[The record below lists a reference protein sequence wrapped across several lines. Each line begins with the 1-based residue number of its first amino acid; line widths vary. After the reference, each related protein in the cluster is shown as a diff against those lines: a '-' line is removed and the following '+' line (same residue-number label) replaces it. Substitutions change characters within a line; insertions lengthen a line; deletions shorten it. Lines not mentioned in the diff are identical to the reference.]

1 MLSTTSTQTDK
12 PLGTDHTGDSSSG
25 SRHGCPEHGR
35 PTKRRTCRPC
45 NAAYMRDYQRRRRKE
60 RPELELFRRAQERAA
75 RIGVEFKL
83 SGPPPVPERCPVLG
97 LVLTPG
103 GHRRNT
109 SPSLD
114 RVDPR
119 GGYVPGNVRVI
130 SDRANRLKGN
140 RCLKELQA
148 LSVVG
153 ASAQR
158 ADFGL
163 IARYVERE
171 ALLVEVTRKAA
182 AESPRGE
189 WTRVADFLDR
199 ALARFVPG
207 HA

>member
-1 MLSTTSTQTDK
+1 MLSTTSSPPDK
-12 PLGTDHTGDSSSG
+12 PFAAECDSVSSG
-25 SRHGCPEHGR
+25 RSNDGCPEHGK
-35 PTKRRTCRPC
+35 PTKRGTCRPC
-45 NAAYMRDYQRRRRKE
+45 NAAYMRDYQRRRRRE
-60 RPELELFRRAQERAA
+60 RPELELFRRAQDRAA

-83 SGPPPVPERCPVLG
+83 AGPLPLPERCPVLG

-114 RVDPR
+114 RIDPR
-119 GGYVPGNVRVI
+119 RGYVPGNVRVI

-140 RCLKELQA
+140 RSLKELLA

-158 ADFGL
+158 ADYGL
-163 IARYVERE
+163 VARYVERE
-171 ALLVEVTRKAA
+171 ALLVEVRKKAA

-189 WTRVADFLDR
+189 WTQVAAFLDR
-199 ALARFVPG
+199 ALARVDPR